1 MAKGA
6 KGKYHEWLKPDG
18 LLLLEGWARD
28 GLTNEQIAAK
38 IGINPDTLYDWKNRF
53 PDISEALKRSREIVD
68 REVENALLRSAL
80 GAHYTV
86 KKPIKLKKT
95 MRDGTKMIEEE
106 HIEYVDEDV
115 FIPPQ
120 NVAQIFWLKNRRP
133 KDWRDRPLAIADDAE
148 RISIID
154 DFR

>member
-1 MAKGA
+1 MA
-6 KGKYHEWLKPDG
+6 KGKYHEWLEPDG
-18 LLLLEGWARD
+18 LLLLQGWARD
-28 GLTNEQIAAK
+28 GLTEEQISK
-38 IGINPDTLYDWKNRF
+38 NIGIDPSTFRVWKNRF
-53 PDISEALKRSREIVD
+53 PAIQAAIKKSREIVD
-68 REVENALLRSAL
+68 REVENALLKSAL

-86 KKPIKLKKT
+86 KKPIKLKKV

-106 HIEYVDEDV
+106 YIDYVEEDV

-120 NVAQIFWLKNRRP
+120 NVAQFFWLKNRKP
-133 KDWRDRPLAIADDAE
+133 KDWRDKPVALDAEAE

>member
-1 MAKGA
+1 MA
-6 KGKYHEWLKPDG
+6 KGKYHEWLEPDG
-18 LLLLEGWARD
+18 LLLLQGWARD
-28 GLTNEQIAAK
+28 GLTDAQIAQK
-38 IGINPDTLYDWKNRF
+38 MGIAYQTLSIWKSRYHE
-53 PDISEALKRSREIVD
+53 IYEALKKTKEIVD
-68 REVENALLRSAL
+68 REVEAALYNSAV

-106 HIEYVDEDV
+106 HIEYVEEDV

-120 NVAQIFWLKNRRP
+120 NVAQFFWLKNRKP
-133 KDWRDRPLAIADDAE
+133 KDWRDKPLAIADDAE
-148 RISIID
+148 RITIID

>member
-1 MAKGA
+1 MA
-6 KGKYHEWLKPDG
+6 KGKYHEWLEPDG
-18 LLLLEGWARD
+18 LLLLQGWARD
-28 GLTNEQIAAK
+28 GLTEKQISEKMGISYSTFNE
-38 IGINPDTLYDWKNRF
+38 WKARF
-53 PDISEALKRSREIVD
+53 PQIPEALKKTKEIVD
-68 REVENALLRSAL
+68 REVEAALYNSAV

-106 HIEYVDEDV
+106 HIEYVEEDV

-120 NVAQIFWLKNRRP
+120 NVAQFFWLKNRKP
-133 KDWRDRPLAIADDAE
+133 KDWRDKPLAIADDAE
-148 RISIID
+148 RITIID

>member
-1 MAKGA
+1 MA
-6 KGKYHEWLKPDG
+6 KGKYHEWLEPDG
-18 LLLLEGWARD
+18 LLLLQGWARD
-28 GLTNEQIAAK
+28 GLTYEQIAHN
-38 IGINPDTLYDWKNRF
+38 IGITPDTLYTWIARF
-53 PDISEALKRSREIVD
+53 PVIAEALKKTREMVD
-68 REVENALLRSAL
+68 REVENALLNSAL

-95 MRDGTKMIEEE
+95 MRDGTTMIEEE
-106 HIEYVDEDV
+106 HIEYVEEDV

-120 NVAQIFWLKNRRP
+120 NVAQFFWLKNRKP
-133 KDWRDRPLAIADDAE
+133 KDWRDRPVALDAEAE